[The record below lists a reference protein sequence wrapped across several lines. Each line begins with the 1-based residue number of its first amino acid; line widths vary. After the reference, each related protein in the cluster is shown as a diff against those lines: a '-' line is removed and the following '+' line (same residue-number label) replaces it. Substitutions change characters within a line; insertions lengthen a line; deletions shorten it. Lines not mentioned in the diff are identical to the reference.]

1 MGDGNIVRI
10 SNLYGGECRVVEIL
24 QWLENVHL
32 TAPIRGIS
40 LIVCAATNGST
51 MKAKKAPASN
61 ASASAKPSSL
71 DLATILN

>member
-32 TAPIRGIS
+32 TALMRAILFDVYAITSACP
-40 LIVCAATNGST
+40 T
-51 MKAKKAPASN
+51 KAKRGTAWSGA
-61 ASASAKPSSL
+61 ASARGSNLGRGKS
-71 DLATILN
+71 T